1 MESYLRVNPEV
12 FLNFKDA
19 TDDEPVIMLNLLR
32 YKERV
37 EETGET
43 GKEGY
48 SIYLKAATPFLER
61 AEATVLFFGVPK
73 HMLIGPVDEALWD
86 AVIVVRYNSFA
97 HFMGMVKAEGYPSYL
112 RERALEDSR
121 LIHCKS
127 INK

>member
-1 MESYLRVNPEV
+1 MESYLNVNPEV
-12 FLNFKDA
+12 FMNFKEA
-19 TDDEPVIMLNLLR
+19 TGEEPVIMLNLLK
-32 YKERV
+32 YKPQV

-48 SIYLKAATPFLER
+48 STYLNAAAPFLEK
-61 AEATVLFFGVPK
+61 AEAIVLFFGAPK

-86 AVIVVRYNSFA
+86 AVIVVRYNSFT
-97 HFMGMVKAEGYPSYL
+97 HFMGMVKAEGYPSHL

-127 INK
+127 IQ